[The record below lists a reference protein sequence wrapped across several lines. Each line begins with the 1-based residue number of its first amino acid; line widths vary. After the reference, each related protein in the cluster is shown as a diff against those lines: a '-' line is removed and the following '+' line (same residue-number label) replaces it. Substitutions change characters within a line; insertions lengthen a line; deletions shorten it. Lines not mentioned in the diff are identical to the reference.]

1 MASVI
6 LLKNTESEYPT
17 CQLENRRS
25 IRLDFEQEEMLTM
38 KAGPRRREPD
48 ADCRT
53 PVDLAAANDG
63 GDRRI
68 HTLRKHGRSF
78 KVIR

>member
-1 MASVI
+1 
-6 LLKNTESEYPT
+6 
-17 CQLENRRS
+17 
-25 IRLDFEQEEMLTM
+25 MLTI

-63 GDRRI
+63 GDRSI

>member
-1 MASVI
+1 
-6 LLKNTESEYPT
+6 
-17 CQLENRRS
+17 
-25 IRLDFEQEEMLTM
+25 M

-53 PVDLAAANDG
+53 PVDLDAANDG
-63 GDRRI
+63 GDRSI

-78 KVIR
+78 KVIRSEEAFACSPSRTSTANAAREPTCRFSIK